1 MTHYRE
7 TFSLKPRDIELIE
20 RALRNELSRH
30 ATQALSAADVP
41 VVQPETRELN
51 ALLAKIY
58 HQKIFFSQVRRTG
71 VPGG

>member
-1 MTHYRE
+1 MENYRE

-30 ATQALSAADVP
+30 AKHALSGGDVP
-41 VVQPETRELN
+41 TIPPETREIN